1 MIQQNINRIKEELG
15 ETTLV
20 AVSKFRSLTELEA
33 LYQTGQRIF
42 GENRVQE
49 LLQKQ
54 SELPTD
60 ILWHLIGHLQ
70 TNKVKSV
77 IGKVDLIH
85 SVDSVK
91 LLKEIQKQ
99 SKKQNLITRVLL
111 QIHVADEESKFGFKP
126 DELIDF
132 VKSGNLAAFDQIAFC
147 GIMSMATLTSNS
159 QKIEEEFDKTVETFK
174 LLKPLVPNSEVFKE
188 VSMGMSGDYQI
199 AKKMGATM
207 VRIGSKI
214 FADG

>member
-54 SELPTD
+54 SELNTD

-126 DELIDF
+126 DELIEF
-132 VKSGNLAAFDQIAFC
+132 VKGVNLTAFDQIAFC

-159 QKIEEEFDKTVETFK
+159 QKIEEEFGKTVETFK
-174 LLKPLVPNSEVFKE
+174 LLKPLVPNS
-188 VSMGMSGDYQI
+188 
-199 AKKMGATM
+199 
-207 VRIGSKI
+207 
-214 FADG
+214 

>member
-20 AVSKFRSLTELEA
+20 AVSKFRSLDELKD
-33 LYQTGQRIF
+33 LYETGHRVF

-54 SELPTD
+54 AALPTD

-77 IGKVDLIH
+77 IGLVDLIH

-99 SKKQNLITRVLL
+99 SEKQNLTTRILL
-111 QIHVADEESKFGFKP
+111 QIHVAEEESKFGFKP
-126 DELIDF
+126 EVLID
-132 VKSGNLAAFDQIAFC
+132 LAKNDALAVYDHIDFC

-159 QKIEEEFDKTVETFK
+159 SQIEKEFKKTVETFK
-174 LLKPLVPNSEVFKE
+174 LLKPFIPNSDAFKE
-188 VSMGMSGDYQI
+188 VSMGMSGDYKI

-214 FADG
+214 FATS